1 MKKFLSDV
9 VCIGFFVYLQL
20 MKMDTNKILIG
31 TGAAIGIFLIA
42 RKFMQKGEAIK
53 NLNVNVSKVD
63 FNQKDKTFVV
73 FVRIINPANASVT
86 IKNIVG
92 DCFWNGTTAATI
104 DFRNET
110 KIGPGE
116 EKTIQ
121 VPVKMNLTL
130 LSLVSDLLTKKL
142 KDIVQGKFEIKAVV
156 NAEGLVVPFTYSKDI
171 KFGA

>member
-1 MKKFLSDV
+1 M
-9 VCIGFFVYLQL
+9 GFFVYLQF
-20 MKMDTNKILIG
+20 MATIANKTLLA
-31 TGAAIGIFLIA
+31 GAGAIGIIFLI
-42 RKFMQKGEAIK
+42 RKLMQKGEAIK

-73 FVRIINPANASVT
+73 FVRLINPGNAAVT
-86 IKNIVG
+86 IKSIVG

-110 KIGPGE
+110 KIGPNE

-121 VPVKMNLTL
+121 LPIKMNLTL
-130 LSLVSDLLTKKL
+130 LSLITDLLTKKL
-142 KDIVQGKFEIKAVV
+142 KDIVKGKFEVKAVV
-156 NAEGLVVPFTYSKDI
+156 NAEGFVVPFTYTKDI